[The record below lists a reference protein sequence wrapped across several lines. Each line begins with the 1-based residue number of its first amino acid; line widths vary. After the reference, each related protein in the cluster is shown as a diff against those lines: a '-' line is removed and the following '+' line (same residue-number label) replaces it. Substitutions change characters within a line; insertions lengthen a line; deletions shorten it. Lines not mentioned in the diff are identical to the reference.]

1 MGASKNHRPS
11 PVHQRQCVC
20 DRQNLGRRG
29 GGLDE
34 IVREEEGDDSELDG
48 IVSEGPESHPWTILA
63 GGRVDLT
70 LDI

>member
-11 PVHQRQCVC
+11 PVHQRRCVC

-29 GGLDE
+29 ARLDE
-34 IVREEEGDDSELDG
+34 IVREEEGDDDERDD
-48 IVSEGPESHPWTILA
+48 IVSEGLESDPWTILA

-70 LDI
+70 LER